1 MSERIHPSLF
11 PHVRNASHVGQI
23 HRAGRGRESGNSVS
37 SFSEVLQNKLG
48 ELRFSAHAQ
57 QRMASRGIHLDPED
71 EARLREAVDKAQAKG
86 ARDSLIL
93 LRDMAFV
100 VSVENRTVI
109 TALDGQSLREN
120 VFTNIDS
127 AVVM

>member
-1 MSERIHPSLF
+1 MAQRIDPSLF
-11 PHVRNASHVGQI
+11 PHTRPVAPATGPS
-23 HRAGRGRESGNSVS
+23 AGGSTGRTSAVPRFG
-37 SFSEVLQNKLG
+37 EVLERKLG

-57 QRMASRGIHLDPED
+57 QRMSARGIRLTPRD
-71 EARLREAVDKAQAKG
+71 EARLREAVDRAEAKG

-100 VSVENRTVI
+100 VSVKNRTVI
-109 TALDGQSLREN
+109 TAIDGQSLREN

-127 AVVM
+127 AVVL